1 MLDHNLDRICPE
13 RITIY
18 GDIFLEKMN
27 STLSL
32 DKSEFCLKKSFAGG
46 TNGRIR
52 LATDLKMANLKK
64 NQVGLIEG
72 IICEAFNLITDE
84 IILNLADSSSQPL
97 IKMPT
102 ALNRNLDEE
111 IDCHRLYRLNLPNG
125 FCHCVLELKTGD
137 VI

>member
-1 MLDHNLDRICPE
+1 MLDHNLDKICPE
-13 RITIY
+13 RITVY

-32 DKSEFCLKKSFAGG
+32 SKSEFCLKKSFAGG

-64 NQVGLIEG
+64 SQVGLIEG
-72 IICEAFNLITDE
+72 IICEAFNLITQE
-84 IILNLADSSSQPL
+84 IILNLADSSNQAL
-97 IKMPT
+97 TKMPT
-102 ALNRNLDEE
+102 TLSRTLDEE

-137 VI
+137 VT